1 MSFLA
6 QLRQH
11 QSDTQ
16 QGFRLCY
23 RLTIEQPKQGVRLS
37 LSLSA
42 LRNSQQLDNADN
54 IYIIQTNQ
62 LRRPPPFLDISDIP
76 LLESLID
83 ASPDWLLYSHGNKLP
98 EHGSAIFLQAL
109 IETGRCYIETRPSV
123 WLLLKA
129 GSEQA
134 VELRWIVDEMGLQRL
149 RWHTENTASVFC
161 IGTHV
166 FVYQDG
172 KISNGITSLNK
183 EAIETAKALQHP
195 LAPEAIPAFVIE
207 HQSDWQKLDLPLPLV
222 LPVREAC
229 TTMTPILHCY
239 SLPSSKLK
247 NNQRDFVE
255 LEFRYISQHYCMTE
269 STAAVSGNLS
279 YWDGTE
285 LVELE
290 RHEKQRLLYQQQVRL
305 LLSDLELLAIDGSQ
319 YCRHSSDQ
327 KAWKDLL
334 IHNRAQ
340 IESQGFEF
348 LIEPGFRHHYISVDN
363 WQVQLDQSD
372 ADYSQLSLELIVGGE
387 SINLKDLI
395 TQLQDFNSESADG
408 DMTLKLTNGRLLLLP
423 AERLT
428 GIMDIL
434 GDWTTARNGDFRV
447 PLAQAYRLHQ
457 LQLQLPSNT
466 DWQGEL
472 GQLDQAM
479 NIHRT
484 PALLDSALNGV
495 KAELRPYQWLG
506 VCWLQHL
513 KQHRVCGLLADDM
526 GLGKT
531 LQTLAHLSLEK
542 QQGALDK
549 PALVVAPTSLLHNW
563 VAEIERFTP
572 HLTHIVIHGNKRHQ
586 HWPQLNSYDIIIS
599 SYALIVNDLERW
611 KNQSLSWLI
620 LDEAQMIKNSYTRT
634 SQALHEIKSDYRLCL
649 SGTPVENHLGELWS
663 LLDFL
668 MPGCLGSRNQFKNNY
683 QKPIEQNANS
693 DQLQQLLTRIAPFM
707 LRRQKDQVARDLP
720 AKTEINQTIRLD
732 EAQQAFYERVKSS
745 EWLELQQQLSDQDLG
760 GQRQILLLT
769 ALLKLRQ
776 ACCDPRLLN
785 EYSVRSAKREHCI
798 EMVTELVAENRVILV
813 FSQFTSMLDL
823 LAEDLHTHKIN
834 YLKLTGK
841 TRNRAELV
849 KNFQQ
854 GLAPVFLISL
864 KAGGVGLN
872 LTRAD
877 TVIHY
882 DPWWNNAAEQQATD
896 RAHRIGQDKPV
907 FVYKLIAENTIE
919 EKIAQLQQR
928 KAVLSQHVN
937 QQAQAS
943 GKEFSLKLE
952 DLLNLWQ
959 EEPLEPC

>member
-6 QLRQH
+6 QLRQQ

-16 QGFRLCY
+16 QGLRLCY
-23 RLTIEQPKQGVRLS
+23 VLSIEQPTQGVQLS

-42 LRNSQQLDNADN
+42 LRNGELDKTDKP
-54 IYIIQTNQ
+54 YIIQTSQ
-62 LRRPPPFLDISDIP
+62 LERPPPFLDISDIP
-76 LLESLID
+76 LLESLVN
-83 ASPDWLLYSHGNKLP
+83 ASPDWLLYNQGNKLP
-98 EHGSAIFLQAL
+98 QHGSAIFLQTL

-123 WLLLKA
+123 WLRLK
-129 GSEQA
+129 SDISQA
-134 VELRWIVDEMGLQRL
+134 VELRWIVDEVGFQRL
-149 RWHTENTASVFC
+149 RWHTENTGSVFC
-161 IGTHV
+161 LGTHL
-166 FVYQDG
+166 FVYRDG
-172 KISNGITSLNK
+172 KLSHGISSLDK
-183 EAIETAKALQHP
+183 DAIEITKAISQS
-195 LAPEAIPAFVIE
+195 LAPKAIPSFLIE
-207 HQSDWQKLDLPLPLV
+207 HQSNWQKLDLPLPSV
-222 LPVREAC
+222 LPTREVG
-229 TTMTPILHCY
+229 TSMTPILRCY
-239 SLPSSKLK
+239 SLPSSVAKIAPC
-247 NNQRDFVE
+247 DFIE
-255 LEFRYISQHYCMTE
+255 LEFRTISQHYCVTQ
-269 STAAVSGNLS
+269 SVGATSKNWL
-279 YWDGTE
+279 YWNGTE
-285 LVELE
+285 LLELE
-290 RHEKQRLLYQQQVRL
+290 RHDQQRLLHQQQLAPL
-305 LLSDLELLAIDGSQ
+305 LGDLESPETDDNRFL
-319 YCRHSSDQ
+319 RHSSDQ

-334 IHNRAQ
+334 INKRAQ
-340 IESQGFEF
+340 LESLGFEF
-348 LIEPGFRHHYISVDN
+348 IIEAGFRHHYVSVDN

-372 ADYSQLSLELIVGGE
+372 ADYSPLSLKLMVGAE
-387 SINLKDLI
+387 SVNLKDLI
-395 TQLQDFNSESADG
+395 TQLQVFNSQSADG
-408 DMTLKLTNGRLLLLP
+408 DMILKLENGRLLLLP
-423 AERLT
+423 AEQLT
-428 GIMDIL
+428 SIMDVL
-434 GDWTTARNGDFRV
+434 GDWTSARNSDFRV
-447 PLAQAYRLHQ
+447 PLNQIYRLHQ
-457 LQLQLPSNT
+457 LQQHLPSNV
-466 DWQGEL
+466 DWQGDL

-484 PALLDSALNGV
+484 PAMLDSALSAV
-495 KAELRPYQWLG
+495 KAEMRPYQWLG

-542 QQGALDK
+542 QQGTLDR

-563 VAEIERFTP
+563 AVEIERFTP
-572 HLTHIVIHGNKRHQ
+572 HLTHIIIHGNKRHQ
-586 HWPQLNSYDIIIS
+586 HWAQLNEYDIIIS
-599 SYALIVNDLERW
+599 SYALIVNDLDRW
-611 KNQSLSWLI
+611 KNQPLSWLI
-620 LDEAQMIKNSYTRT
+620 LDEAQMIKNSNTRT
-634 SQALHEIKSDYRLCL
+634 SQALREIESDYRLCL

-668 MPGCLGSRNQFKNNY
+668 MPGCLGSRKQFKSNY
-683 QKPIEQNANS
+683 QKPIEQKGDS

-720 AKTEINQTIRLD
+720 AKTEINQIIRLD
-732 EAQQAFYERVKSS
+732 EAQQAFYERVKSA
-745 EWLELQQQLSDQDLG
+745 EWLELQQQLSDPDSG

-776 ACCDPRLLN
+776 ACCDPKLLN

-798 EMVTELVAENRVILV
+798 EMITELVAENRVMLV

-823 LAEDLHTHKIN
+823 LAEDLQVHNIS

-854 GLAPVFLISL
+854 GQASVFLISL

-882 DPWWNNAAEQQATD
+882 DPWWNSAAEQQATD

-937 QQAQAS
+937 HQAQAS
-943 GKEFSLKLE
+943 GKDFALKLE
-952 DLLNLWQ
+952 DLFKLWQ
-959 EEPLEPC
+959 EEPTEPC